1 VSAEIIAVL
10 ACATSLLGTRPRA
23 VAGGRAADEG
33 ALLMDRRRVLLVV
46 AAVIAALGTLLVFLY
61 VRGADTRADEKY
73 HAVKVLK
80 AVKQINTGETV
91 EAAQA
96 AGKIEEGTVGAGE
109 RLPDALDSLSTLSGQ
124 IAQTNIFP
132 GEQIVAS
139 KFGATPATSNALS
152 VPDGKIAVS
161 INLTDTARV
170 AGFVNPGD
178 KVAIFMNSSGGA
190 GLGSFTRLLLSDVE
204 VIAVGTTTVVSTTKT
219 DSTGAQTTEQ
229 LPRTLFT
236 LGVTQAEA
244 EKIMFAT
251 GSGELAFAKI
261 GKDAKLVP
269 DPGANA
275 DNLFK

>member
-1 VSAEIIAVL
+1 
-10 ACATSLLGTRPRA
+10 
-23 VAGGRAADEG
+23 
-33 ALLMDRRRVLLVV
+33 MDRRRVLLVV
-46 AAVIAALGTLLVFLY
+46 AAIIAALGTLLVFLY
-61 VRGADTRADEKY
+61 VRGADDRANEKF

-80 AVKQINTGETV
+80 AVKQINAGETV
-91 EAAQA
+91 AAAQA
-96 AGKIEEGTVGAGE
+96 AGKIEESSVGEGE
-109 RLPDALDSLSTLSGQ
+109 RLPEALDSLAPIEGQ
-124 IAQTNIFP
+124 IAQTNIFV

-139 KFGATPATSNALS
+139 KFGSAPASTNALS

-178 KVAIFMNSSGGA
+178 KVAIFMSSNGGA
-190 GLGSFTRLLLSDVE
+190 GLGSFTRLLLSNIE

-236 LGVTQAEA
+236 LGVTQQEA

>member
-1 VSAEIIAVL
+1 
-10 ACATSLLGTRPRA
+10 
-23 VAGGRAADEG
+23 
-33 ALLMDRRRVLLVV
+33 MV
-46 AAVIAALGTLLVFLY
+46 AAIIAALGTLLVFLY
-61 VRGADTRADEKY
+61 VRGADDRANEKF

-80 AVKQINTGETV
+80 AVKQINVGETV

-96 AGKIEEGTVGAGE
+96 AGKIEESTVGEGE
-109 RLPDALDSLSTLSGQ
+109 RLPDALDSLAAIQGQ
-124 IAQTNIFP
+124 IAQTNIFV

-139 KFGATPATSNALS
+139 KFGTTPASSNTLA

-178 KVAIFMNSSGGA
+178 KVAIFMNSTGGA
-190 GLGSFTRLLLSDVE
+190 GLGSFTRLLLSDIE
-204 VIAVGTTTVVSTTKT
+204 VIAVGTTTVVSTTTT
-219 DSTGAQTTEQ
+219 DATGAQTTEQ

-236 LGVTQAEA
+236 LGVTQQQA

-251 GSGELAFAKI
+251 GNGELAFAKI
-261 GKDAKLVP
+261 GKDAKLAP
-269 DPGANA
+269 EPGANA